1 MPWEITIK
9 VETIEQ
15 WTGSKHESGFG
26 RAGPDSGRGDVESRG
41 ARAVAGG
48 FQGISWGPPAL
59 QPAAARSE
67 RGQPGEIQFT
77 LYTTSVEPSE
87 TARFYAQAHGVPWK
101 PGEQTIS
108 VKRAEGR
115 KSLSVHPVSA
125 PHPEC
130 GVKPD
135 PEDRTVIV
143 VSEKV
148 P

>member
-1 MPWEITIK
+1 MRLGMAGLVLILAA
-9 VETIEQ
+9 ETSRPEEPEQ
-15 WTGSKHESGFG
+15 WLGVFKAF
-26 RAGPDSGRGDVESRG
+26 PG
-41 ARAVAGG
+41 ARRLCSQHVLG
-48 FQGISWGPPAL
+48 Q
-59 QPAAARSE
+59 SE
-67 RGQPGEIQFT
+67 GKRVEIQFT
-77 LYTTSVEPSE
+77 LYSTSREPSE
-87 TARFYAQAHGVPWK
+87 TARFYVQAYGVPWK

-115 KSLSVHPVSA
+115 KILAVHPVSA

-135 PEDRTVIV
+135 PGDRTVIV